1 MSKPQ
6 KNELLVKISPS
17 IVIFVVLFLATIWF
31 IEKIKNI
38 LFITFIA
45 YIISVGLNKPIC
57 KIQDKFHWKR
67 STSSVAIYFI
77 FIVIVSLFLALIV
90 PPFARE
96 FSTMLGSF
104 KLPPEIDR
112 LLNTFELNLQDI
124 SQLSAQW
131 SGSLSTAYSVISST
145 FSGVF
150 TVIMTLVISLYISIE
165 KGQVVRDFSWLTQD
179 HKLIKHFDEAA
190 HEINIQ
196 LGNWIRGEFTLMLIV
211 GTLVF
216 VGTALIGLPYPL
228 PLALLAGM
236 MEIIPNIGPTV
247 SAIPA
252 ILIALVTLGWPGAL
266 VTLLLYII
274 IQQLE
279 NNLIVPRIMQR
290 NVNVSGLTVILGILI
305 GGSIFGVA
313 GALLAVPSII
323 VIRTIF
329 ETWIKYKPKGD
340 LI

>member
-1 MSKPQ
+1 MAKPQ
-6 KNELLVKISPS
+6 KNELVIKISPS
-17 IVIFVVLFLATIWF
+17 IVFVVFLFFAAIWF
-31 IEKIKNI
+31 FEKIKTI
-38 LFITFIA
+38 LFITFVA

-57 KIQDKFHWKR
+57 KIQEKFHWKR
-67 STSSVAIYFI
+67 SASSVFVYFMFAI
-77 FIVIVSLFLALIV
+77 IVSIFLAIIV
-90 PPFARE
+90 PPLARE
-96 FSTMLGSF
+96 FSVMLTAF

-112 LLNTFELNLQDI
+112 MLDTFELNLQDI
-124 SQLSAQW
+124 GQFTTQW
-131 SGSLSTAYSVISST
+131 GGSLSTAISVISST
-145 FSGVF
+145 FSGAL

-179 HKLIKHFDEAA
+179 NKKIKQFEEAA
-190 HEINIQ
+190 QEINIQ
-196 LGNWIRGEFTLMLIV
+196 LGNWIRGEFTLMIIV

-216 VGTALIGLPYPL
+216 VGTALIGLPYSL

-247 SAIPA
+247 SAMPA
-252 ILIALVTLGWPGAL
+252 IFIALITLGWPGAII
-266 VTLLLYII
+266 TLALYVI

-305 GGSIFGVA
+305 GGTIFGVA
-313 GALLAVPSII
+313 GALLAVPTII
-323 VIRTIF
+323 VLRTVF
-329 ETWIKYKPKGD
+329 ETWIKYKPKED

>member
-1 MSKPQ
+1 MPKP
-6 KNELLVKISPS
+6 KKDELLVKISPS
-17 IVIFVVLFLATIWF
+17 IVVFIFLFLVGIWF

-57 KIQDKFHWKR
+57 KIQNKFAWKR
-67 STSSVAIYFI
+67 STSSIFVYFI
-77 FIVIVSLFLALIV
+77 FTVIVGFFLALIV
-90 PPFARE
+90 PPLVSE
-96 FSTMLGSF
+96 FSIMLSTF
-104 KLPPEIDR
+104 QLPPEIEMMFD
-112 LLNTFELNLQDI
+112 TFELNLQDI
-124 SQLSAQW
+124 SRFTEQW
-131 SGSLSTAYSVISST
+131 GGSLSTAISVISST
-145 FSGVF
+145 FSGIF
-150 TVIMTLVISLYISIE
+150 TVIMTLVISLYMSIE
-165 KGQVVRDFSWLTQD
+165 KGQVVRDFSWLTRD
-179 HKLIKHFDEAA
+179 DKKIKQFKEAV

-211 GTLVF
+211 GTMVF
-216 VGTALIGLPYPL
+216 IGTALIGLPYPL

-252 ILIALVTLGWPGAL
+252 IFIALITLGWPGAI
-266 VTLLLYII
+266 VTLALYIL

-305 GGSIFGVA
+305 GGTIFGVA
-313 GALLAVPSII
+313 GALLAVPTII
-323 VIRTIF
+323 VLRTVF
-329 ETWIKYKPKGD
+329 ETWVKYKPKGD